1 MYTTFEF
8 LYRFL
13 GIFKGS
19 EGNEFISV
27 FLLLSNI
34 TLRAKH

>member
-13 GIFKGS
+13 GIFKGN

-27 FLLLSNI
+27 YYCQI
-34 TLRAKH
+34 